1 MNAHPHQCM
10 ARRRPNRKTGFTI
23 GRLKQHAAEVMR
35 VLGKGHSER
44 VYHRAMIT
52 SLNQELVP
60 HRSEVVSPIFFK
72 GEVVGF
78 GRCDIIVGNLVIE
91 FKANVTSPTKASTQ
105 LRKYMLSLSATERKR
120 FNGVIINFNQ
130 RSGTIETHQERRR

>member
-1 MNAHPHQCM
+1 M
-10 ARRRPNRKTGFTI
+10 ARRRNAGYPVR
-23 GRLKQHAAEVMR
+23 RLTEHATEVMR

-52 SLNQELVP
+52 SLNHERVP
-60 HRSEVVSPIFFK
+60 HRSEVVSPILFK

-78 GRCDIIVGNLVIE
+78 GRCDIVVGDLVIE
-91 FKANVTSPTKASTQ
+91 FKANVTRPVKASPQ

-120 FNGVIINFNQ
+120 FRGVIINFNQ
-130 RSGTIETHQERRR
+130 RSGAVELHQERPAG